1 MMKTNLLKPKR
12 PEKINLKAK
21 RSVKPSDDR
30 KAAESTGAIKL
41 GLYNL
46 KVPFGAH
53 KGKRILGRGPSSG
66 HGKTSTRGSKG
77 QTSRSGRA
85 TYPGFEG
92 GQMPLI
98 RRMPKRGFST
108 ERFKKVYQI
117 VNLKNLN
124 KIKEVSITLDLL
136 KEKGLIKDKAKPVK
150 VLGEGEIKT
159 PITVYTHAISEKAL
173 KKIQEAGGKVEIV
186 NV

>member
-1 MMKTNLLKPKR
+1 MKKR
-12 PEKINLKAK
+12 PVNLKKPAK
-21 RSVKPSDDR
+21 SNLKVKKERAS
-30 KAAESTGAIKL
+30 KARRALTGLPEETKL

-46 KVPFGAH
+46 KAPSGAH
-53 KGKRILGRGPSSG
+53 KGKRILGRGPGSG

-108 ERFKKVYQI
+108 ERFRKEFQI
-117 VNLKNLN
+117 VNLESLN
-124 KIKEVSITLDLL
+124 KIKETPVTLDLL
-136 KEKGLIKDKAKPVK
+136 KEKGLIKDTQKPVK
-150 VLGEGEIKT
+150 VLGDGEIKA
-159 PITVYTHAISEKAL
+159 PVTVYAHAISEKAL
-173 KKIQEAGGKVEIV
+173 KKIQEAGGKVEII
-186 NV
+186 NA